1 MLFAETSDFLRCYP
15 KSIAVMY
22 FLPLMCLFWSK
33 HKIFCFFF
41 YCYASNNQLIFLF
54 QKIRSLFIFAASV
67 MSVPLTNWLIWLV
80 YQFRFVN
87 FININCYS
95 QLAIIINYKVLQDMF
110 KNVPHIKKNVARIQL
125 KHLLHFNSW
134 GAVY

>member
-1 MLFAETSDFLRCYP
+1 MLFAETSDFLRCSP

-33 HKIFCFFF
+33 HNIFCFFF

-95 QLAIIINYKVLQDMF
+95 QLAIIINCKVLQDMF
-110 KNVPHIKKNVARIQL
+110 KNVPHIKKKCGKNTTETFAAL
-125 KHLLHFNSW
+125 NSW
-134 GAVY
+134 GAAH